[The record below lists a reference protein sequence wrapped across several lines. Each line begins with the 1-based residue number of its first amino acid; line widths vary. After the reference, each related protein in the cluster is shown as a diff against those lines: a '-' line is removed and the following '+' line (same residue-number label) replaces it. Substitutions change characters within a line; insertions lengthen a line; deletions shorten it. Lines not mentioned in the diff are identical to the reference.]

1 MMKDPKFAE
10 MFKNANA
17 GNTASASSPDPG
29 TVDGGTVDA
38 ETV

>member
-10 MFKNANA
+10 MFKNASNGNA
-17 GNTASASSPDPG
+17 SSASASDP
-29 TVDGGTVDA
+29 GTVDA